1 MENIVEVNSLKKTF
15 ENNFVALN
23 NITFNLKKGGIIGLL
38 GPNGAGKTTLIK
50 ILAGMITDY
59 TGEVKINGHSLGVET
74 KKIVSYL
81 PDVDFINPSWTV
93 KYALEYY
100 SDFFDDF
107 DKEKAIILFE
117 KLSISLNKKFKTLS
131 KGTREKVQLVLTLSR
146 NALLYVFDEPIA
158 GVDPAARELIF
169 NLILDNYN
177 KNGTLIISTHFIS
190 EAEKIL
196 TEFMF
201 IKNGEIIR
209 KGNVKSVVENQ
220 HKSIDEIFREDFK
233 CLKDF

>member
-107 DKEKAIILFE
+107 DKEK
-117 KLSISLNKKFKTLS
+117 
-131 KGTREKVQLVLTLSR
+131 
-146 NALLYVFDEPIA
+146 
-158 GVDPAARELIF
+158 
-169 NLILDNYN
+169 
-177 KNGTLIISTHFIS
+177 
-190 EAEKIL
+190 
-196 TEFMF
+196 
-201 IKNGEIIR
+201 
-209 KGNVKSVVENQ
+209 VK
-220 HKSIDEIFREDFK
+220 
-233 CLKDF
+233 